1 MNEISAEIHKFSCE
15 NVYGDAFSL
24 YTFFRHVLRLSGDIS
39 NQQLR
44 EKVANY
50 IFQHEDMHYNALCGL
65 PNGAT
70 IEQCRNQIKNSN
82 MQIIDLELQALAMLY
97 KKTICLIY
105 KRKNVK
111 DVEVSICLYGLN
123 MLFDTKCVFIFY
135 TNPWKKIIIFNFNDS
150 IVEALRK
157 FIEKDLKYQG
167 HIQFDCYDDIDVN
180 KAIYP
185 IEGSVESAYVSN
197 LIVENDNK
205 NSSQDQTLT
214 SDKIFNE
221 TLHDIAPASIDNC
234 QSIEDYCS
242 QVRNN
247 LKGGE
252 VEFLALTRLYYDK
265 RIKFPDQI
273 EILSET
279 NVDTTSITDYVKYD
293 EFKDVK
299 HTHEFHIAI
308 SFWKQK
314 PDEKNFYHYG
324 DIQYLNNLHLY
335 LVK

>member
-1 MNEISAEIHKFSCE
+1 MNEISAEIHKFSCG

-24 YTFFRHVLRLSGDIS
+24 YTFFRHLLRLSDDIS

-105 KRKNVK
+105 KRKNIK
-111 DVEVSICLYGLN
+111 DVEVSICLY
-123 MLFDTKCVFIFY
+123 
-135 TNPWKKIIIFNFNDS
+135 
-150 IVEALRK
+150 
-157 FIEKDLKYQG
+157 
-167 HIQFDCYDDIDVN
+167 
-180 KAIYP
+180 
-185 IEGSVESAYVSN
+185 GSVESAYVSN

-214 SDKIFNE
+214 SDKIFNLRAAIVNYVLQDE
-221 TLHDIAPASIDNC
+221 IFHDIAPASIDNC